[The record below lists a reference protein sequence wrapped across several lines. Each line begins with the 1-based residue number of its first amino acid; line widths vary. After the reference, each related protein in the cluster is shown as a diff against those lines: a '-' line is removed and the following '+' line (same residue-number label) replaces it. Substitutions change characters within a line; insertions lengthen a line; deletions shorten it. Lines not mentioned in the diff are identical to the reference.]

1 MGLLTK
7 ANSIKKKRESWLDFT
22 DVSSEASSDE
32 SGYLNESVTIGNLV
46 SFIQDTV
53 PNLHTPAN
61 IFTLLEKNFQIQ
73 KGALILLDPV
83 QRQYNSIA
91 YSGYDKTTQ
100 SRLRIPQETISDLFI
115 DSDEVLF
122 LQKNETQALKPY
134 FSIREYSL
142 IKEIAL
148 YPFIHNNSDILG
160 VLIISDSPII
170 FSKRSVLFQNFS
182 TAFEQISHLIYSS
195 REKLLKGTA
204 DGKVKSNENILQ
216 ETEAA
221 LQKAEKLNSKLFF
234 LTLSVVPILERL
246 RNNSQN
252 VDLYQIQN
260 DIIQIITTMMPEGD
274 NIFLIDYGTLL
285 IILSGRYHINRELFF
300 HQIRTAVQN
309 IFSTIDSIDLDEVSF
324 FEYPSDVSNAQDVI
338 QRIFN

>member
-1 MGLLTK
+1 M
-7 ANSIKKKRESWLDFT
+7 
-22 DVSSEASSDE
+22 
-32 SGYLNESVTIGNLV
+32 
-46 SFIQDTV
+46 
-53 PNLHTPAN
+53 
-61 IFTLLEKNFQIQ
+61 
-73 KGALILLDPV
+73 DPV

-246 RNNSQN
+246 RNN
-252 VDLYQIQN
+252 
-260 DIIQIITTMMPEGD
+260 
-274 NIFLIDYGTLL
+274 
-285 IILSGRYHINRELFF
+285 
-300 HQIRTAVQN
+300 
-309 IFSTIDSIDLDEVSF
+309 
-324 FEYPSDVSNAQDVI
+324 
-338 QRIFN
+338 